1 MVNLLTSSDMSN
13 TSGKKITV
21 GISSCLLGDSVRFDG
36 GHKRFHFAV
45 DELSDYFEYQQAC
58 PEMA

>member
-13 TSGKKITV
+13 TSDKKITV

-36 GHKRFHFAV
+36 GHKRFHF
-45 DELSDYFEYQQAC
+45 
-58 PEMA
+58 